1 MPMLLAG
8 DTWTLQMYS
17 LNNKA
22 LHVLKFLTRLSEPNL
37 VSEWRSSNSYS
48 FLSFSVFILLHDS
61 VLMGFL
67 SSNPYCF

>member
-17 LNNKA
+17 LNNKD
-22 LHVLKFLTRLSEPNL
+22 LYDLKFLTRLSEPNL
-37 VSEWRSSNSYS
+37 VSEWRSSSSYS
-48 FLSFSVFILLHDS
+48 FLSFNIFIILHDS
-61 VLMGFL
+61 VLVGFL

>member
-22 LHVLKFLTRLSEPNL
+22 LYVLKFLTRLGEPNL
-37 VSEWRSSNSYS
+37 VSEWSSSNSYS

-61 VLMGFL
+61 VLIEFL